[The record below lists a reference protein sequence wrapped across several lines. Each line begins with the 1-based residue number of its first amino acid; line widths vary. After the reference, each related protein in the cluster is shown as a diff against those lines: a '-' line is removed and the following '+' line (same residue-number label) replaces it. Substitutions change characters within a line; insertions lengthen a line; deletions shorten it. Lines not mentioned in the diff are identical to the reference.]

1 MQNGSMPT
9 LALNGILKSHLEIS
23 SNLFVL
29 DSELT
34 NGLINFYF
42 FLRFF
47 LMWPIPKVFIEFV
60 TALPLLCV
68 SAFWPW
74 GIWDPSSSAKDRTCT
89 LPHWKAN
96 SKPLEVSG
104 LVNFYSVYT
113 LMRLPLVD
121 NSSMKYRIAAHWK
134 TNSHKKFFSSG
145 NKWTWKK
152 IFFF

>member
-1 MQNGSMPT
+1 MPT

-68 SAFWPW
+68 SAFWP
-74 GIWDPSSSAKDRTCT
+74 
-89 LPHWKAN
+89 
-96 SKPLEVSG
+96 
-104 LVNFYSVYT
+104 
-113 LMRLPLVD
+113 
-121 NSSMKYRIAAHWK
+121 
-134 TNSHKKFFSSG
+134 
-145 NKWTWKK
+145 
-152 IFFF
+152 